1 MYLNGVSQGT
11 PTGIDLGAS
20 TARVFNIGAYG
31 GASYFNGNISNVRF
45 VTGTAVYTSNFTP
58 PTAAL
63 TAISGTS
70 ILTCNDSTI
79 IDASPYAWSLSTFGS
94 PSVTTGPF

>member
-11 PTGIDLGAS
+11 PTGIDLGTS

-79 IDASPYAWSLSTFGS
+79 IDGSPHAWSLSTAGS